1 MKKEI
6 ENLTLRA
13 LIGVAAA
20 LLIVGAMGLITEAQ
34 MNRTFIEQSSGLK
47 GGEVVMTVDG
57 EAVTAEEYLYM
68 TAYAAQSLSY
78 YGITDLNAELGEGMT
93 AADFV
98 AQQAKE
104 QVVASAALRAWAE
117 EKDVQWSSEDR
128 SALHEQKQAYGVEA
142 AFQQTL
148 KMVGVTEELFDKLM
162 TQDMLYNHLY
172 EIYCGKDGAQRP
184 SEADLESLAGEHKL
198 VSVYLLSVD
207 AAAEGA
213 KEKMEDYAA
222 RLAEA
227 ENKAELV
234 AAFAE
239 ELQCDSAVQT
249 FDCCHSSP
257 VNDALMALEVNEV
270 SGVVEAEGGL
280 HVLVRTDLDL
290 DTVAYVNFSEEY
302 NRRVSEAAV
311 EEKESVLEKIDVAD
325 FYAKYT
331 QLQQSAMASMT
342 QG

>member
-1 MKKEI
+1 MKKETF
-6 ENLTLRA
+6 NLVLRA
-13 LIGVAAA
+13 LIGVAAS
-20 LLIVGAMGLITEAQ
+20 LIIVGAMGLLTEAQ
-34 MNRTFIEQSSGLK
+34 GNKTFVEQASGLK
-47 GGEVVMTVDG
+47 GTEVVMTVDG

-78 YGITDLNAELGEGMT
+78 YGITDLNTEVGEGMM

-104 QVVASAALRAWAE
+104 QVVASAALRAWAKEQGVTLTE
-117 EKDVQWSSEDR
+117 EDLAALQAQKD
-128 SALHEQKQAYGVEA
+128 AYGGAA

-148 KMVGVTEELFDKLM
+148 KMVGVTEALFDSLM
-162 TQDMLYNHLY
+162 TQEMLHTHLY
-172 EIYCGKDGAQRP
+172 EIYCAKDGAQRP
-184 SEADLESLAGEHKL
+184 SEADLEILAGEHKL
-198 VSVYLLSVD
+198 ASAYMLSVD

-227 ENKAELV
+227 ENTAELV
-234 AAFAE
+234 AAFAA
-239 ELQCDSAVQT
+239 ELQCDGAVQT

-257 VNDALMALEVNEV
+257 VNDALMALEMNGV

-280 HVLVRTDLDL
+280 HVLVRTALDL
-290 DTVAYVNFSEEY
+290 DTVAYVNFSEVY
-302 NRRVSEAAV
+302 NHRISEAVV
-311 EEKESVLEKIDVAD
+311 EEKSVLEKIDVAA

-331 QLQQSAMASMT
+331 QLQQNAVAAMT

>member
-1 MKKEI
+1 MKKETF
-6 ENLTLRA
+6 NLVMRL
-13 LIGVAAA
+13 LIGVAAS
-20 LLIVGAMGLITEAQ
+20 LIIVGAIGLITESAS
-34 MNRTFIEQSSGLK
+34 NRTLLEQAGGLK

-57 EAVTAEEYLYM
+57 EAVSAEEYLYM

-78 YGITDLNAELGEGMT
+78 YGITDLSMELGEGMT

-98 AQQAKE
+98 AEQAE
-104 QVVASAALRAWAE
+104 GQIVATAALRAWAKEQGVTLTE
-117 EKDVQWSSEDR
+117 EDMAALQAQKD
-128 SALHEQKQAYGVEA
+128 AYGGEA
-142 AFQQTL
+142 GFQQTL
-148 KMVGVTEELFDKLM
+148 KMVGVSEALFDNLM

-184 SEADLESLAGEHKL
+184 SEADLEILAGEHKL
-198 VSVYLLSVD
+198 VSAYVLVMD

-227 ENKAELV
+227 ENTAELV

-239 ELQCDSAVQT
+239 ELQCDGAVQT

-257 VNDALMALEVNEV
+257 VNDALMALEMNGV
-270 SGVVEAEGGL
+270 SAVVEAEGGL
-280 HVLVRTDLDL
+280 RVLVRTALDL
-290 DTVAYVNFSEEY
+290 DTVAYVNFSEVY
-302 NRRVSEAAV
+302 NHRVSNAVV
-311 EEKESVLEKIDVAD
+311 EEKSVLEKIDVAA

-331 QLQQSAMASMT
+331 QLQQNAVAAMT

>member
-34 MNRTFIEQSSGLK
+34 MNRTFIEQASGLK

-57 EAVTAEEYLYM
+57 ESVTAEEYLYT

-117 EKDVQWSSEDR
+117 EKDVQLSSEDR
-128 SALHEQKQAYGVEA
+128 IALHEQKEAYGGEA

-148 KMVGVTEELFDKLM
+148 KMVGVTEELFDSLM

-184 SEADLESLAGEHKL
+184 SEADLEILAGEHKL
-198 VSVYLLSVD
+198 VSAYVLVMD

-234 AAFAE
+234 TAFAA
-239 ELQCDSAVQT
+239 ELQCDGAVQT

-257 VNDALMALEVNEV
+257 VNDALMALEMNGV
-270 SGVVEAEGGL
+270 SAVVEAEGGL
-280 HVLVRTDLDL
+280 HVLVRTALDL
-290 DTVAYVNFSEEY
+290 DTVAYVNFSEVY
-302 NRRVSEAAV
+302 NHRISEAVV
-311 EEKESVLEKIDVAD
+311 EEKSVLENIDVAA

-331 QLQQSAMASMT
+331 QLQQNAMAAMT

>member
-20 LLIVGAMGLITEAQ
+20 LLIVAAMGLITEAQ
-34 MNRTFIEQSSGLK
+34 MNRTFIEQASGLK

-78 YGITDLNAELGEGMT
+78 YGITDLNTELGEGMM

-104 QVVASAALRAWAE
+104 QVIASAALRAWAE
-117 EKDVQWSSEDR
+117 EKDVQLSSEDR
-128 SALHEQKQAYGVEA
+128 IALHEQKEAYGGEA

-148 KMVGVTEELFDKLM
+148 KMVGVTEALFDSLM
-162 TQDMLYNHLY
+162 TQEMLHTHLY
-172 EIYCGKDGAQRP
+172 EIYCAKDGAQRP
-184 SEADLESLAGEHKL
+184 SEADLENLAGEHKL
-198 VSVYLLSVD
+198 VSAYMLSVD

-239 ELQCDSAVQT
+239 ELQCDGAVQT

-257 VNDALMALEVNEV
+257 VNDALMALEMNEV

-280 HVLVRTDLDL
+280 HVLVRTALDL
-290 DTVAYVNFSEEY
+290 DTVAYVNFSEVY
-302 NRRVSEAAV
+302 NHRVSEAVV
-311 EEKESVLEKIDVAD
+311 EEKSVLEKIDVAA

-331 QLQQSAMASMT
+331 QLQQNAVAAMT

>member
-34 MNRTFIEQSSGLK
+34 MNRTFIEQASGLK

-117 EKDVQWSSEDR
+117 EKDVQLSSEDR
-128 SALHEQKQAYGVEA
+128 IALHEQKEAYGGEE

-148 KMVGVTEELFDKLM
+148 KMVGVTEELFDSLM

-198 VSVYLLSVD
+198 VSAYLLSVD

-331 QLQQSAMASMT
+331 QLQQSAMTSMT

>member
-1 MKKEI
+1 MKKETF
-6 ENLTLRA
+6 NLVLRA
-13 LIGVAAA
+13 LIGVAAS
-20 LLIVGAMGLITEAQ
+20 LIIVGAMGLLTEAQ
-34 MNRTFIEQSSGLK
+34 GNKTFVEQASGLK
-47 GGEVVMTVDG
+47 GTEVVMTVDG
-57 EAVTAEEYLYM
+57 EAVSAEEYLYM

-78 YGITDLNAELGEGMT
+78 YGITDLNTEVGEGMM

-104 QVVASAALRAWAE
+104 QVIASAALRAWAKEQGVTLTE
-117 EKDVQWSSEDR
+117 EDLAALQAQKD
-128 SALHEQKQAYGVEA
+128 AYGGAA

-148 KMVGVTEELFDKLM
+148 KMVGVTEALFDSLM
-162 TQDMLYNHLY
+162 TQEMLHTHLY
-172 EIYCGKDGAQRP
+172 EIYCAKDGAQRP
-184 SEADLESLAGEHKL
+184 SEADLEILAGEHKL
-198 VSVYLLSVD
+198 ASAYMLSVD

-227 ENKAELV
+227 ENTAELV
-234 AAFAE
+234 AAFAA
-239 ELQCDSAVQT
+239 ELQCDGAVQT

-257 VNDALMALEVNEV
+257 VNDALMALEMNGV

-280 HVLVRTDLDL
+280 HVLVRTALDL
-290 DTVAYVNFSEEY
+290 DTVAYVNFSEVY
-302 NRRVSEAAV
+302 NHRVSNAVV
-311 EEKESVLEKIDVAD
+311 EEKSVLEKIDVAA

-331 QLQQSAMASMT
+331 QLQQNAVAAMT

>member
-1 MKKEI
+1 MKKETF
-6 ENLTLRA
+6 NLVIRA
-13 LIGVAAA
+13 LIGVAAS
-20 LLIVGAMGLITEAQ
+20 LIIVGAMGLLTEAQ
-34 MNRTFIEQSSGLK
+34 GNKTFVEQASGLK
-47 GGEVVMTVDG
+47 GTEVVMTVDG

-78 YGITDLNAELGEGMT
+78 YGITDLNTEVGEGMM

-104 QVVASAALRAWAE
+104 QVVASAALRAWAKEQGVTLTE
-117 EKDVQWSSEDR
+117 EDLAALQAQKD
-128 SALHEQKQAYGVEA
+128 AYGGAA

-148 KMVGVTEELFDKLM
+148 KMVGVTEALFDSLM
-162 TQDMLYNHLY
+162 TQEMLHTHLY
-172 EIYCGKDGAQRP
+172 EIYCAKDGAQRP
-184 SEADLESLAGEHKL
+184 SEADLEILAGEHKL
-198 VSVYLLSVD
+198 ASAYMLSVD

-227 ENKAELV
+227 ENTAELV
-234 AAFAE
+234 AAFAA
-239 ELQCDSAVQT
+239 ELQCDGAVQT

-257 VNDALMALEVNEV
+257 VNDALMALEMNGV

-280 HVLVRTDLDL
+280 HVLVRTALDL
-290 DTVAYVNFSEEY
+290 DTVAYVNFSEVY
-302 NRRVSEAAV
+302 NHRVSEAVV
-311 EEKESVLEKIDVAD
+311 EEKSVLEKIDVAA

-331 QLQQSAMASMT
+331 QLQQNAVAAMT

>member
-34 MNRTFIEQSSGLK
+34 MNRTFIEQASGLK

-57 EAVTAEEYLYM
+57 ESVTAEEYLYT

-117 EKDVQWSSEDR
+117 EKDVQLSSEDR
-128 SALHEQKQAYGVEA
+128 IALHEQKEAYGGEA

-148 KMVGVTEELFDKLM
+148 KMVGVTEELFDSLM

-184 SEADLESLAGEHKL
+184 SEADLEILAGEHKL
-198 VSVYLLSVD
+198 VSAYVLVMD

-227 ENKAELV
+227 ENKEEQFT
-234 AAFAE
+234 AFAA

-257 VNDALMALEVNEV
+257 VNDALMELEVNGV
-270 SGVVEAEGGL
+270 SGVVEAEGAL
-280 HVLVRTDLDL
+280 YVLVRAELDL
-290 DTVAYVNFSEEY
+290 DTVAYVNFSEAY
-302 NRRVSEAAV
+302 NLRVSEAVV
-311 EEKESVLEKIDVAD
+311 EEKESVMSKIDVAD

-331 QLQQSAMASMT
+331 QLQQNAMASMA

>member
-1 MKKEI
+1 MKKETF
-6 ENLTLRA
+6 NLVIRA
-13 LIGVAAA
+13 LIGVAAS
-20 LLIVGAMGLITEAQ
+20 LIIVGAMGLITEAQ
-34 MNRTFIEQSSGLK
+34 GNKTFVEQASGLK
-47 GGEVVMTVDG
+47 GTDVVMTVDG

-78 YGITDLNAELGEGMT
+78 YGITDLNTEVGEGMM

-104 QVVASAALRAWAE
+104 QVVASAALRAWAKEQGVTLTE
-117 EKDVQWSSEDR
+117 EDLAALQAQKD
-128 SALHEQKQAYGVEA
+128 AYGGAA

-148 KMVGVTEELFDKLM
+148 KMVGVTEALFDSLM
-162 TQDMLYNHLY
+162 TQEMLHTHLY

-184 SEADLESLAGEHKL
+184 SEADLEILAGEHKL
-198 VSVYLLSVD
+198 VSAYMLSVD

-227 ENKAELV
+227 ENTAELV

-239 ELQCDSAVQT
+239 ELQCDGAVQT

-257 VNDALMALEVNEV
+257 VNDALMALEMNGV
-270 SGVVEAEGGL
+270 SAVVEADGGL
-280 HVLVRTDLDL
+280 HVLVRTALDL
-290 DTVAYVNFSEEY
+290 DTVAYVNFSEVY
-302 NRRVSEAAV
+302 NHRVSNAVV
-311 EEKESVLEKIDVAD
+311 EEKSVLEKIDVAA

-331 QLQQSAMASMT
+331 QLQQNAVAAMT

>member
-1 MKKEI
+1 
-6 ENLTLRA
+6 
-13 LIGVAAA
+13 
-20 LLIVGAMGLITEAQ
+20 
-34 MNRTFIEQSSGLK
+34 
-47 GGEVVMTVDG
+47 
-57 EAVTAEEYLYM
+57 
-68 TAYAAQSLSY
+68 
-78 YGITDLNAELGEGMT
+78 
-93 AADFV
+93 
-98 AQQAKE
+98 
-104 QVVASAALRAWAE
+104 
-117 EKDVQWSSEDR
+117 
-128 SALHEQKQAYGVEA
+128 
-142 AFQQTL
+142 
-148 KMVGVTEELFDKLM
+148 M

-198 VSVYLLSVD
+198 VSAYLLSVD

-234 AAFAE
+234 TAFAA
-239 ELQCDSAVQT
+239 ELQCDGAVQT

-270 SGVVEAEGGL
+270 SGMVEAEGGL

-302 NRRVSEAAV
+302 NRRVSEAVV
-311 EEKESVLEKIDVAD
+311 EEKESVLEKIDVAA

-331 QLQQSAMASMT
+331 QLQQSAMTSMT

>member
-20 LLIVGAMGLITEAQ
+20 LLIVAAMGLITEAQ
-34 MNRTFIEQSSGLK
+34 MNRTFIEQASGLK

-57 EAVTAEEYLYM
+57 EAVSAEEYLYM

-78 YGITDLNAELGEGMT
+78 YGITDLNTELGEGMM

-104 QVVASAALRAWAE
+104 QVIASAALRAWAE
-117 EKDVQWSSEDR
+117 EKDVQLSSEDR
-128 SALHEQKQAYGVEA
+128 IALHEQKEAYGGEA

-148 KMVGVTEELFDKLM
+148 KMVGVTEELFDSLM
-162 TQDMLYNHLY
+162 TQEMLYNGLY

-184 SEADLESLAGEHKL
+184 SEADLEILAGEHKL
-198 VSVYLLSVD
+198 VSAYMLSVD

-227 ENKAELV
+227 ENTAELV
-234 AAFAE
+234 TAFAA
-239 ELQCDSAVQT
+239 ELQCDGAVQT

-257 VNDALMALEVNEV
+257 VNDALMALGMNEV

-302 NRRVSEAAV
+302 NRRVSNAVV
-311 EEKESVLEKIDVAD
+311 EEKESVLEKIDVAA

-331 QLQQSAMASMT
+331 QLQQNAMASMA

>member
-34 MNRTFIEQSSGLK
+34 MNRTFIEQASGLK

-57 EAVTAEEYLYM
+57 EAVSAEEYLYM

-104 QVVASAALRAWAE
+104 QVVASAALRAWATEQGVTLTE
-117 EKDVQWSSEDR
+117 EDMAALQAQKD
-128 SALHEQKQAYGVEA
+128 AYGGEA

-148 KMVGVTEELFDKLM
+148 KMVGVSEALFDNLM

-172 EIYCGKDGAQRP
+172 EIYCSKDGAQRP
-184 SEADLESLAGEHKL
+184 SEADLEILAGEHKL
-198 VSVYLLSVD
+198 VSAYVLVMD

-227 ENKAELV
+227 ENTAELV

-239 ELQCDSAVQT
+239 ELQCDGAVQT

-257 VNDALMALEVNEV
+257 VNDALMALEMNGV
-270 SGVVEAEGGL
+270 SAVVEAEGGL
-280 HVLVRTDLDL
+280 HVLVRTALDL
-290 DTVAYVNFSEEY
+290 DTVAYVNFSEVY
-302 NRRVSEAAV
+302 NHRVSNAVV
-311 EEKESVLEKIDVAD
+311 EEKSVLEKIDVAA

-331 QLQQSAMASMT
+331 QLQQNAVAAMT